1 MGRKLGKTQERH
13 RIVIP
18 PSLRTS
24 PRSLRVDI
32 KNEQKGNTENLY
44 SNARF
49 NKQGL
54 IVVYIFTVL
63 LLLAEISCWF
73 FHYCLFAIAWF
84 FTSPDYWLRELR
96 LERCAWAVS
105 FCSKSSLVP
114 TMLWLS
120 SSSLWS
126 TKWYGGTFKS
136 FFFDLQKTNK
146 QLMLGWK

>member
-1 MGRKLGKTQERH
+1 MERKLGNTQERH
-13 RIVIP
+13 RIAIP

-63 LLLAEISCWF
+63 LLLAEIS
-73 FHYCLFAIAWF
+73 YWF
-84 FTSPDYWLRELR
+84 FTIAFSPLRGSSLR
-96 LERCAWAVS
+96 LI
-105 FCSKSSLVP
+105 
-114 TMLWLS
+114 T
-120 SSSLWS
+120 
-126 TKWYGGTFKS
+126 
-136 FFFDLQKTNK
+136 D
-146 QLMLGWK
+146 

>member
-1 MGRKLGKTQERH
+1 MERKLGETQERH

-54 IVVYIFTVL
+54 IVVYTFTVL
-63 LLLAEISCWF
+63 LLLNEIS
-73 FHYCLFAIAWF
+73 YWF
-84 FTSPDYWLRELR
+84 FTIAFLPLLGSSLR
-96 LERCAWAVS
+96 LIKGVEARKMCMS
-105 FCSKSSLVP
+105 
-114 TMLWLS
+114 
-120 SSSLWS
+120 
-126 TKWYGGTFKS
+126 S
-136 FFFDLQKTNK
+136 FFLLKVFFGANDVVAQ
-146 QLMLGWK
+146 